1 MTRIQLRRGTAAE
14 WASVNPVLASG
25 EPGVEVDTS
34 KLKVGDGS
42 TAWADLPYVGVAAP
56 SNVFSESED
65 GLVPAP
71 ITATGGYLRDDG
83 TWGDP
88 TMAVDPTLQTIE
100 YLVSAI
106 ANRLMVAIQPSTG
119 GYLRVDAS
127 PNTISA
133 NITQVGSLSANGTP
147 QVLQNQAFIAIRAQI
162 TTSP

>member
-14 WASVNPVLASG
+14 WANVNPVLASG

-100 YLVSAI
+100 YLVSSI
-106 ANRLMVAIQPSTG
+106 ANRIMVAIQPSSG

-127 PNTISA
+127 PNTVSVNMTTLGGA
-133 NITQVGSLSANGTP
+133 NANAAPEIMHQV
-147 QVLQNQAFIAIRAQI
+147 AFSTLRSNII
-162 TTSP
+162 TT